1 MNSDRTSADKRHLIA
16 RQRRPAPEVAT
27 VYRIVTAS
35 ILAMFF
41 LLVISIPAIAQSIED
56 YFQFNYDP
64 VTFSKKEVHGTEVFY
79 ATIRGHVACI
89 KQLPVKVSGAKMT
102 SRVIAEQAVSGERV
116 IYRVILNSS
125 YTVTIDPFPAKQG
138 DVAEIN
144 VEVPL
149 EFPAE
154 AELGDYNVKAEL
166 TEAEAKIGF
175 GTINV
180 TPYLPRYQ
188 QMGMVKYAAEE
199 PGPTSPSEHT
209 TPTPAPAP
217 SPMLKPEPT
226 LPQGGIIWWVW
237 LIVGLAVATTVWN
250 IIWYLRHRTL

>member
-1 MNSDRTSADKRHLIA
+1 MNSDRTSVGKQHFIA
-16 RQRRPAPEVAT
+16 RQRRPAREPAT

-35 ILAMFF
+35 VLAISF

-56 YFQFNYDP
+56 YFQFNYEP

-89 KQLPVKVSGAKMT
+89 RELPVKVSGAKMT
-102 SRVIAEQAVSGERV
+102 SRVVAEQAVSGERV

-125 YTVTIDPFPAKQG
+125 YTVTIDPFPSKQG
-138 DVAEIN
+138 DVTEIN
-144 VEVPL
+144 IDVPL

-154 AELGDYNVKAEL
+154 AESGDYNVKAEL
-166 TEAEAKIGF
+166 TEAEVKIGF
-175 GTINV
+175 ATINV
-180 TPYLPRYQ
+180 IGYLPQYQ

-199 PGPTSPSEHT
+199 PTPTSSPEHT
-209 TPTPAPAP
+209 TPTPPP

-237 LIVGLAVATTVWN
+237 LIVGVAVATTVWN

>member
-1 MNSDRTSADKRHLIA
+1 VDKRHFIA
-16 RQRRPAPEVAT
+16 RQRRPARELAT
-27 VYRIVTAS
+27 FYRIVTAS
-35 ILAMFF
+35 LLAISF

-89 KQLPVKVSGAKMT
+89 KELPVRVSGAKMT
-102 SRVIAEQAVSGERV
+102 SRVVAEQAVSGERV

-125 YTVTIDPFPAKQG
+125 YTVTIDPFPSKQG
-138 DVAEIN
+138 DVTEIN
-144 VEVPL
+144 VDVPL

-154 AELGDYNVKAEL
+154 AEFGDYNVKAEL
-166 TEAEAKIGF
+166 TEAEVKIGF
-175 GTINV
+175 GAINV
-180 TPYLPRYQ
+180 TAYLPRYQ
-188 QMGMVKYAAEE
+188 QMGVVKYAAEE
-199 PGPTSPSEHT
+199 PTPTSPPEHT
-209 TPTPAPAP
+209 TPAPAP

-226 LPQGGIIWWVW
+226 LPLGGITWWVW
-237 LIVGLAVATTVWN
+237 LIVGVAVATTLWN